1 MEEKGQNWRKRARC
15 WISFL
20 GEELGVRSK
29 PGKISMKNLN
39 SPGKESSW
47 FLTRG
52 SSLKPCFL
60 CVSFEKK
67 KKRQL
72 FCSKLGNR
80 NTAVIYHC
88 SVSSPALIPIKS
100 CSSAFEIR
108 GYTLKQLP
116 CIILLF
122 DWHYILDQDKMERQI
137 SVFVHSISVLF
148 IFGNIARK

>member
-1 MEEKGQNWRKRARC
+1 
-15 WISFL
+15 
-20 GEELGVRSK
+20 
-29 PGKISMKNLN
+29 MKNLN
-39 SPGKESSW
+39 SPGKESWW

-60 CVSFEKK
+60 CVSFKKK

-80 NTAVIYHC
+80 NTAVIYHS
-88 SVSSPALIPIKS
+88 SVSSPALIPIRS

-108 GYTLKQLP
+108 GDTLKQLS
-116 CIILLF
+116 CILEMILLF
-122 DWHYILDQDKMERQI
+122 DCHYILDQDKMERQI
-137 SVFVHSISVLF
+137 SVFVHSITVHF